1 MIRRRTVRKGPR
13 SGSEPRY
20 NPEAY
25 NGDAAVKDQNN
36 CFGYAFNIQ
45 EKDKDDAPFMQPGLR
60 SGFPPWHKI
69 KGKRCPD
76 LMARLLGDVPGLQ
89 STTFEQRC
97 PKGTSKIAAV
107 IDAKRDYH
115 FYRQD
120 SNGNWSH
127 KPGSTDVTNLDA
139 KGRLI
144 TNPELAARNYNR
156 DPNDVLNYNTFCGYM
171 CIPRTRTYRFKR
183 GGSRSFTT
191 KTRGSRSKTRGSRS
205 TTRTSPRS
213 S

>member
-1 MIRRRTVRKGPR
+1 MTRRRTVRKGPLT
-13 SGSEPRY
+13 GSEPVY
-20 NPEAY
+20 APDAY
-25 NGDAAVKDQNN
+25 NKNPKIKDQNN
-36 CFGYAFNIQ
+36 CFAYAFNIQ
-45 EKDKDDAPFMQPGLR
+45 ENNDNSDGIPFLQPGIK

-76 LMARLLGDVPGLQ
+76 LMARLLGDVPELRR
-89 STTFEQRC
+89 TTFKRRC
-97 PKGTSKIAAV
+97 PNGFSKIAAV

-120 SNGNWSH
+120 LNGNWSH

-156 DPNDVLNYNTFCGYM
+156 DPTDTLNYNLFCGYM
-171 CIPRTRTYRFKR
+171 CIPRRRTYKFKR
-183 GGSRSFTT
+183 GGSRS
-191 KTRGSRSKTRGSRS
+191 RAL
-205 TTRTSPRS
+205 
-213 S
+213 